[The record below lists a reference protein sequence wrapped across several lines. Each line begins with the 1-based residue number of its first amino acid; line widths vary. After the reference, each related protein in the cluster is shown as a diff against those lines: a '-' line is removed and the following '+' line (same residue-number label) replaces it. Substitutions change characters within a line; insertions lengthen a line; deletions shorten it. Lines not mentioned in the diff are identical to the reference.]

1 MPHPGLLHPEP
12 LLLEQATADP
22 YLHRRHSNSQRE
34 VWLGLCGVSWC
45 AQSLV
50 WALWASL
57 AGIGFDSKC
66 NFAPPTVFVW
76 LFLCSWGI
84 SSKSPSCPSSV
95 FHLTGASQPLDVG
108 YRLTVTTPEPHNY
121 CSSAV
126 QQPCSNFY
134 DYLQINY
141 LGKMQ
146 RERRDRKEKIKG
158 KKNRCEAEVI
168 NGPKLQMIPE
178 VER

>member
-1 MPHPGLLHPEP
+1 MPYPSLQHPEP
-12 LLLEQATADP
+12 LPLQQSTADP
-22 YLHRRHSNSQRE
+22 YHLRRHSNTVLSPSL
-34 VWLGLCGVSWC
+34 WGLWVLVCTMY
-45 AQSLV
+45 V

-76 LFLCSWGI
+76 LFLCSWDI